1 MSLKEREL
9 CHPQVKSWTTI
20 MNFCKDLWY
29 NYLYHNSSLKT
40 WNGGINSEK
49 NSEKLTLTIQR
60 HYTILEDND
69 EI

>member
-1 MSLKEREL
+1 
-9 CHPQVKSWTTI
+9 